1 MPSGSGEIG
10 RRKMQFAWALYD
22 WANSGFATSVMAG
35 FFPLFFKQ
43 YCCAGVDAAVSTARL
58 GWVVS
63 AAAFAVAVIAPFAAA
78 AADAA
83 GIKKKVLDFFTVFG
97 AVTTAL
103 LAVPDQG
110 QWILASFLYLAA
122 VTGFSA
128 ANIFYDALLPAV
140 AGSRRRH
147 RVSSLG
153 FALGY
158 LGGGL
163 LFAINIAMVMR
174 PGFFMLG
181 SVHGAVKASFVGV
194 AAWWL
199 VFSVPLFLLVREP
212 VRLKRESVLKLVTV
226 SLQRLKNSF
235 SGLLQLRSTLFFL
248 GAYWFYMD
256 GVSSVIRMA
265 VDYGLSIGLGT
276 SGLMGALLL
285 VQAVGVPSTL
295 LMGRIAE
302 RLGARR
308 VVLATILLYVGV
320 VISASRL
327 TGIREFFLLAAVVG
341 SAQGGIQALSRSLF
355 ASMIPRGEEAGFFGF
370 YNITGRF
377 SAVAGPALVGMLTLW
392 SGSARTGI
400 LALVPL
406 FVAGGVLLFVSGR
419 IEAASAN
426 GSSWFLNS

>member
-1 MPSGSGEIG
+1 MPPGSVGI
-10 RRKMQFAWALYD
+10 RCLKMQVAWALYD

-43 YCCAGVDAAVSTARL
+43 YFCSGVDAAVSTARL

-63 AAAFAVAVIAPFAAA
+63 AAALAVAVIAPFAGA

-83 GIKKKVLDFFTVFG
+83 GIKKNMLGLFTVLG
-97 AVTTAL
+97 AGATAL
-103 LAVPDQG
+103 LAVPGPG
-110 QWILASFLYLAA
+110 QWLLASSLYFAA
-122 VTGFSA
+122 VVGFSSG
-128 ANIFYDALLPAV
+128 NIFYDSLLPAV
-140 AGSRRRH
+140 AGTGQRH

-163 LFAINIAMVMR
+163 LFAINIAMVVR
-174 PGFFMLG
+174 PGFFTLSSM
-181 SVHGAVKASFVGV
+181 HAAVKASFVSV
-194 AAWWL
+194 AVWWL
-199 VFSVPLFLLVREP
+199 AFSIPLFLFVREP
-212 VRLKRESVLKLVTV
+212 SSGRREFNLEFVTESLKRLGSTFYDLLLLKTPMI
-226 SLQRLKNSF
+226 
-235 SGLLQLRSTLFFL
+235 FL
-248 GAYWFYMD
+248 AAYWFYMD

-295 LMGRIAE
+295 VMGRLAE

-308 VVLATILLYVGV
+308 VILATILIYVGV

-327 TGIREFFLLAAVVG
+327 TGVGEFFLLAAVIG

-355 ASMIPRGEEAGFFGF
+355 ASMIPRGEEAEFFGF
-370 YNITGRF
+370 YNIIGRF
-377 SAVAGPALVGMLTLW
+377 SAIAGPALIGMLTLW

-406 FVAGGVLLFVSGR
+406 FAAGGVLLFISGS
-419 IEAASAN
+419 IDN
-426 GSSWFLNS
+426 SSVKCA